1 MEDKF
6 HIGHRIKSVFKE
18 KGMSVSEFARQ
29 IHCERTNVYTI
40 FNRPSI
46 DIDLL
51 ARISRVLEHNFF
63 EDVMKEY
70 GLISMFS
77 PQLNIHI
84 DMGDCSHEQAEEMI
98 KSVSR
103 ALEQQE
109 AASKKSPKP

>member
-1 MEDKF
+1 MPDGRDVRVDQKN
-6 HIGHRIKSVFKE
+6 
-18 KGMSVSEFARQ
+18 MTVSEFARQ

-51 ARISRVLEHNFF
+51 ARISKVLEYNFF

-70 GLISMFS
+70 GLTSLFS

-84 DMGDCSHEQAEEMI
+84 DLADCTKEEADHLLQ
-98 KSVSR
+98 SLSR
-103 ALEQQE
+103 AVVHRK
-109 AASKKSPKP
+109 A